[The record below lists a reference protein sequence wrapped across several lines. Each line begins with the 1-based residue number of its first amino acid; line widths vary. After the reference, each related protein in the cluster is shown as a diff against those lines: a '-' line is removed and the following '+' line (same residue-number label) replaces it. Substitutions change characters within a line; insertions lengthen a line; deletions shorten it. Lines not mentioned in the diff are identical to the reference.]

1 MPVIP
6 ALQRQGQEGWEFKA
20 NLRFTVI
27 PLFQK
32 TKTGIVVHA
41 SDPSTH
47 RIGHLENCSDFEAS
61 LCYIR
66 NPKPT
71 NKTKHTHASDR
82 PVSAR
87 TVTQALLSAVNV
99 PQPTGNPGLH
109 ADKG

>member
-41 SDPSTH
+41 SDPSTQ
-47 RIGHLENCSDFEAS
+47 DAEAS
-61 LCYIR
+61 LGYRVSLGIAR
-66 NPKPT
+66 DIQRDNP
-71 NKTKHTHASDR
+71 S
-82 PVSAR
+82 
-87 TVTQALLSAVNV
+87 LSSKERE
-99 PQPTGNPGLH
+99 Q
-109 ADKG
+109 KKY